1 LDVIPKRQEV
11 TAMVSKLSNIKQQ
24 QSARRTT
31 AAAAHDEQ
39 TVYGPCDAPTL
50 AAIDR
55 VADQM
60 LMPRSW
66 VVTQILREWA
76 ERRSTEIGGLEQ
88 SWNGSYREQLGI
100 EPA

>member
-1 LDVIPKRQEV
+1 MRNNVNRDATE
-11 TAMVSKLSNIKQQ
+11 
-24 QSARRTT
+24 TT
-31 AAAAHDEQ
+31 GL
-39 TVYGPCDAPTL
+39 TVYGQADRPTT

-76 ERRSTEIGGLEQ
+76 ERRTTEIHELEQ
-88 SWNGSYREQLGI
+88 SWNGSVREELG
-100 EPA
+100 ELA